1 MRGGWE
7 LEDRGWKLAS
17 HPPTPSPSPR
27 RKGGGERNTA
37 SDVPSSPLPDEGRGA
52 GGVGSTAH
60 AEPTPPVCDYEGS
73 DYQQRFWERG
83 GRAYE
88 DRVEAIA
95 LRRLL
100 RGAQGHWL
108 LEVGAG
114 AGRNTPRY
122 TGYQRIVLLDYS
134 RTMLQE
140 AQRRLGRDGRFIYV
154 AGNAYTL
161 PFMDAFF
168 DAATMI
174 RVLHHMAEPRRVLAE
189 VHRVLRP
196 GGLFILEFASK
207 RHLKAILRYLL
218 RRQTWSP
225 FTLEPVEFA
234 PLNFDFHPRAVE
246 AWLRAAGFQVQRRLT
261 VSHFRLNL
269 LKRLV
274 PTSIL
279 VALDALAQL
288 TGDWWQLTPSVF
300 VRAVAA
306 PVGDTAPPRPASAAD
321 EPRFRC
327 PACGFGPLAR
337 RDDRLPCPQ
346 CGRVWAVREG
356 IYDFKEPLS

>member
-1 MRGGWE
+1 MPDAAPAPAD
-7 LEDRGWKLAS
+7 L
-17 HPPTPSPSPR
+17 PP
-27 RKGGGERNTA
+27 
-37 SDVPSSPLPDEGRGA
+37 L
-52 GGVGSTAH
+52 
-60 AEPTPPVCDYEGS
+60 CDYEGS
-73 DYQQRFWERG
+73 DYQQRFWEQG
-83 GRAYE
+83 GREYE

-100 RGAQGHWL
+100 QDAQGAWL

-122 TGYQRIVLLDYS
+122 TGFRRVVLLDYS
-134 RTMLQE
+134 RTMLRQ
-140 AQRRLGRDGRFIYV
+140 AQARLGREGRFLYV

-161 PFMDAFF
+161 PFMDGFF

-174 RVLHHMAEPRRVLAE
+174 RVLHHMAEPARVLAE
-189 VHRVLRP
+189 VRRVLRP

-218 RRQTWSP
+218 GRQTWSP
-225 FTLEPVEFA
+225 FTREPVAIA

-246 AWLRAAGFQVQRRLT
+246 DWLRTAGFRIERRLT
-261 VSHFRLNL
+261 VSHFRLAL

-274 PTSIL
+274 PTGLL

-300 VRAVAA
+300 VRAVAQGA
-306 PVGDTAPPRPASAAD
+306 GEPGSATGPASAAD
-321 EPRFRC
+321 APPFRC
-327 PACGFGPLAR
+327 PACGFGPLPQHE
-337 RDDRLPCPQ
+337 DRLPCPH
-346 CGRVWAVREG
+346 CGRVWAVRDG
-356 IYDFKEPLS
+356 IYDFKEPL